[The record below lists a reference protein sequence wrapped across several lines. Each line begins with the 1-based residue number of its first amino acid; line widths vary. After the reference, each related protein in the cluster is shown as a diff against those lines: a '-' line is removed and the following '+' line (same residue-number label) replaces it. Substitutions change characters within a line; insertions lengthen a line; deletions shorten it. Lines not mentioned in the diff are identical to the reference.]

1 VHLKFVAAINDSTD
15 KAHFVNAPRYACKL
29 SGCGLFVIALAVRGS
44 ERFVKSRKKKLEDLK
59 ARMATA
65 AKLLKESDRSVAEIA
80 IAVGAESP
88 SSFERDFARIYGV
101 KPLDY
106 KKGK

>member
-1 VHLKFVAAINDSTD
+1 
-15 KAHFVNAPRYACKL
+15 
-29 SGCGLFVIALAVRGS
+29 
-44 ERFVKSRKKKLEDLK
+44 
-59 ARMATA
+59 MATA